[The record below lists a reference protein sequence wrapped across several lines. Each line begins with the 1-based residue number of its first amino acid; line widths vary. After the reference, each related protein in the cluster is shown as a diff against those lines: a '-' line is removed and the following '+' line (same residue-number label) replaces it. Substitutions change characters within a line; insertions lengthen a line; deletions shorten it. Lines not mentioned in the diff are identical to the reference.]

1 MKQEVRV
8 GHPPAKSFL
17 LEVLS
22 TRTPALANLY
32 TRWPLR
38 TASTSL
44 AARRPLAMAPCTVA

>member
-1 MKQEVRV
+1 MKKEARV
-8 GHPPAKSFL
+8 GHPPMKSFL